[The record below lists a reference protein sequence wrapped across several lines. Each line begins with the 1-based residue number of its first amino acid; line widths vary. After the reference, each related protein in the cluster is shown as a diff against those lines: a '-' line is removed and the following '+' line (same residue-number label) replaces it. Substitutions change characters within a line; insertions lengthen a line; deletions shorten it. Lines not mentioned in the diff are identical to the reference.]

1 MPSAAE
7 IWEQLDHHLVKE
19 KWFAA
24 NEELREEI
32 AREVNQIYSKNRG
45 NLNSAV
51 IPSQILEMELRKIDE
66 WATRKCSIYRE
77 VWLLQGNEISPVF
90 LRTIYAMDIRR
101 LIDQRG
107 SVAAY
112 EAESIASRTGE
123 AKRISDAR
131 IQSFRLKVKRML
143 SKGRR
148 IV

>member
-1 MPSAAE
+1 MPFAAE

-51 IPSQILEMELRKIDE
+51 IPSEILEMKLRKIDE
-66 WATRKCSIYRE
+66 WAKRKYSIYCE

-90 LRTIYAMDIRR
+90 VRTVYAMDIRR

-107 SVAAY
+107 ALRLMRLRVSL
-112 EAESIASRTGE
+112 AEL
-123 AKRISDAR
+123 AKPSEFQTRGFSHLG
-131 IQSFRLKVKRML
+131 LKSCDCKVSGGGK
-143 SKGRR
+143 
-148 IV
+148 

>member
-7 IWEQLDHHLVKE
+7 IWEQLDHHLVQE

-32 AREVNQIYSKNRG
+32 APEMNQIYSKNRG
-45 NLNSAV
+45 NLNPAV
-51 IPSQILEMELRKIDE
+51 IPSQILEMKLRKIDE

-90 LRTIYAMDIRR
+90 LRTVYAMDIRR

-107 SVAAY
+107 AL
-112 EAESIASRTGE
+112 
-123 AKRISDAR
+123 
-131 IQSFRLKVKRML
+131 RLMRLRVSLADSQFPSYVK
-143 SKGRR
+143 
-148 IV
+148 